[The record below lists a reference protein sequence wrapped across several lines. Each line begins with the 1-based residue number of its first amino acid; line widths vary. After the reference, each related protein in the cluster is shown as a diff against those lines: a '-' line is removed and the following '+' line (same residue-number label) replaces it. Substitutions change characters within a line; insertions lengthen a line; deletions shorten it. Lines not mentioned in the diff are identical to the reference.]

1 MGERQMYFPLAS
13 DRRYLT
19 LFTFKQNEPGN
30 VSQFDLDVFVVVYSE
45 IKSFSS
51 RFGLSNL
58 ISVRYRFR

>member
-1 MGERQMYFPLAS
+1 LAS